1 MKGKTKTGFEIEIK
15 DSALD
20 NWELV
25 ELWGEADKGNTTAL
39 ISAMKILLGE
49 DGYHAFKEH
58 VRALSNDGGVH
69 ATKMSEEL
77 SSFMSSINNG
87 KN

>member
-1 MKGKTKTGFEIEIK
+1 MKGKTKTGLEIEIK

-49 DGYHAFKEH
+49 EGYGAFKEH
-58 VRALSNDGGVH
+58 VRSLSDDGVVH

-77 SSFMSSINNG
+77 SSFMTSINNG

>member
-1 MKGKTKTGFEIEIK
+1 
-15 DSALD
+15 
-20 NWELV
+20 
-25 ELWGEADKGNTTAL
+25 
-39 ISAMKILLGE
+39 MKILLGE

-58 VRALSNDGGVH
+58 VRSLSNDGVVH

-77 SSFMSSINNG
+77 SSLMSSINNG

>member
-1 MKGKTKTGFEIEIK
+1 
-15 DSALD
+15 
-20 NWELV
+20 
-25 ELWGEADKGNTTAL
+25 
-39 ISAMKILLGE
+39 MKILLGE

-58 VRALSNDGGVH
+58 VRSLSDDGVVH

-77 SSFMSSINNG
+77 SSFMTSINNG